1 MKKNLLFIGLM
12 MAFSL
17 SVSAQNEGF
26 AFGFKFGP
34 NFGWTGSTTATADNL
49 GSKTGFDVGV
59 VSEYYFA
66 DNYAFVTGVNVSFLG
81 GHYMFDNAHLVTDSL
96 NPDGFL
102 KKFGVDRTYKST
114 IYEIPLMLKMVTNEL
129 GNVPL
134 RIYAEVGGGIGLAAK
149 KVRVKDAI
157 PSQNVTAPDKWSTT
171 NKEYSNLRAS
181 LKIGAGAQYTVDEST
196 RLFAGVYFSHDFINM
211 INYIRPD
218 YCGNFFDA
226 EGNKIGERD
235 PKLNVLQNRIGIEV
249 GVLF

>member
-102 KKFGVDRTYKST
+102 EKFGVDRTYKST

-157 PSQNVTAPDKWSTT
+157 PSQNVKAPDKWSTT

>member
-102 KKFGVDRTYKST
+102 EKFGVDRTYKST

-196 RLFAGVYFSHDFINM
+196 RLFAGDYFSHDFINM

>member
-102 KKFGVDRTYKST
+102 EKFGVNRTYKST

-157 PSQNVTAPDKWSTT
+157 PSQNVTAPDKWHTT

>member
-102 KKFGVDRTYKST
+102 EKFGVDRTYKST

-157 PSQNVTAPDKWSTT
+157 PSQNVTAPDKWNTT

-226 EGNKIGERD
+226 EGNKIGARD

>member
-102 KKFGVDRTYKST
+102 EKFGVDRTYKST
-114 IYEIPLMLKMVTNEL
+114 IYEIPLMLKMVTNQF
-129 GNVPL
+129 GDFPMRYFAQVGAGFG
-134 RIYAEVGGGIGLAAK
+134 YAS
-149 KVRVKDAI
+149 KVKVADAFDG
-157 PSQNVTAPDKWSTT
+157 VERPDVYGVT
-171 NKEYSNLRAS
+171 NKEFSNLRLA
-181 LKIGAGAQYTVDEST
+181 LKAGIGAQYSIDET
-196 RLFAGVYFSHDFINM
+196 MRLFLAVNFSHDFVNNINS
-211 INYIRPD
+211 ISPNYYRF
-218 YCGNFFDA
+218 YQ
-226 EGNKIGERD
+226 GNKQIGEREV
-235 PKLNVLQNRIGIEV
+235 KLNLLQNRVGIEV
-249 GVLF
+249 GILF

>member
-102 KKFGVDRTYKST
+102 EKFGVDRTYKST

-196 RLFAGVYFSHDFINM
+196 RLFAGIYFSHDFINM